1 MKHTLTHVGEA
12 TRAPARSSAL
22 GAPAPS
28 CGTAASAVSSR
39 GRFVNTGNGPTLQPI
54 DIGHEDYMAVIEP
67 DTAFWS
73 LVPKDQLAAAMTG
86 QLPKAFKKAAPG
98 FKAEMQALR
107 FGLKPS
113 AVYFNPTERCNLNCT
128 YCYIP
133 EDMRRSG
140 SHMPAKKLIEA
151 LGILKK
157 YFKTTV
163 PKGHLPQIIFHGAEP
178 MLNREAVFAGISEF
192 HKDFRFGVQTNA
204 TLLDDWAVEFLTS
217 REVSI
222 GVSLDAPT
230 EMVSDR
236 TRKSWDGR
244 GVYRQVLDAMDRL
257 KGYHGWSVICTMT
270 SENLGQLS
278 KLVDFFHKREV
289 PTCLMNI
296 LRCTLE
302 RSRSVKPDDATAA
315 KYFIKALDRTY
326 ELYQQTGRK
335 LTIGNFANILLAIIA
350 PTARRLMCDISPC
363 GGGRCFFALAPD
375 GGMFP
380 CSEFI
385 GMENFRGGNL
395 FKDDVASVTQTEPFK
410 KVTGRRVEDIDPC
423 NRCAIRHFCGSPCPA
438 EAHEMH
444 GGMNRT
450 GAFCEFYE
458 EQVRYAFRLIAD
470 DKADAFLWDGW
481 QKGLKDTF
489 SIA

>member
-1 MKHTLTHVGEA
+1 M
-12 TRAPARSSAL
+12 
-22 GAPAPS
+22 
-28 CGTAASAVSSR
+28 
-39 GRFVNTGNGPTLQPI
+39 
-54 DIGHEDYMAVIEP
+54 
-67 DTAFWS
+67 
-73 LVPKDQLAAAMTG
+73 
-86 QLPKAFKKAAPG
+86 
-98 FKAEMQALR
+98 
-107 FGLKPS
+107 
-113 AVYFNPTERCNLNCT
+113 
-128 YCYIP
+128 
-133 EDMRRSG
+133 
-140 SHMPAKKLIEA
+140 
-151 LGILKK
+151 
-157 YFKTTV
+157 
-163 PKGHLPQIIFHGAEP
+163 LPQIVFHGAEP
-178 MLNREAVFAGISEF
+178 MLNREAVFAGIDEF
-192 HKDFRFGVQTNA
+192 RKDFRFGVQTNA
-204 TLLDDWAVEFLTS
+204 TLLDDSAVEFFTS

-236 TRKSWDGR
+236 TRKSWDGQ

-302 RSRSVKPDDATAA
+302 RSRGVKPDDATAA
-315 KYFIKALDRTY
+315 KYFMKALDRTY

-335 LTIGNFANILLAIIA
+335 LAIGNFANILLAIIA

-385 GMENFRGGNL
+385 GLDDFRGGNL
-395 FKDDVASVTQTEPFK
+395 FKDDIASVLQTEPFK